1 MSGVTI
7 LNQVD
12 IFACHNWMRFFP
24 LFIVVGAVMWIIS
37 FTRCIN
43 SCDIVE
49 EIISG
54 IFFAV
59 SIALVIFGAITCYLA
74 NKNETYDHTEYDV
87 IVSDDVYFEDFTSR
101 YDIISQRGMIY
112 TVKERKESN

>member
-12 IFACHNWMRFFP
+12 IFACHNWMRFYP
-24 LFIVVGAVMWIIS
+24 LFIVVGAIMCLIS
-37 FTRCIN
+37 LRCCAG

-54 IFFAV
+54 IFFVV

-74 NKNETYDHTEYDV
+74 DKNETYDHTEYDV
-87 IVSDDVYFEDFTSR
+87 IVSDDVHFEDFMSR